1 MSDGSASPWA
11 AMRAEYSSEGLHE
24 HELEPDPMS
33 MFRRWLDDT
42 VTARLPE
49 PNAMVLSTVSE
60 EGQPSSRMVLLKDI
74 DEWGF
79 VFYSNLLSRKGV
91 ELAGNPACTLLFP
104 WHPIERQVRIDG
116 VASQLLREDV
126 SVYFSGRPRGAQL
139 GAWASHQSS
148 QVAGRTELEDAYAAA
163 ETRYP
168 ESIEVP
174 VPPEWGGYVVR
185 PSLVEFWQ
193 GRRDRLHDRLVYR
206 RSDDADLWTVERLAP

>member
-1 MSDGSASPWA
+1 
-11 AMRAEYSSEGLHE
+11 MRSEYSLGGLYE
-24 HELEPDPMS
+24 EDLAPEPFS
-33 MFRRWLDDT
+33 MFRQWLDD
-42 VTARLPE
+42 AAAASLPE

-60 EGQPSSRMVLLKDI
+60 GGQPSSRMVLLKGI

-79 VFYSNLLSRKGV
+79 AFYTNLLSRKGV
-91 ELAGNPACTLLFP
+91 ELAGNPACSLLFP
-104 WHPIERQVRIDG
+104 WHPIERQVRIEG

-126 SVYFSGRPRGAQL
+126 ARYFSARPRGAQL

-148 QVAGRTELEDAYAAA
+148 QVADRGELEDAYAAA

-185 PSLVEFWQ
+185 PTMVEFWQ

-206 RSDDADLWTVERLAP
+206 RTDDDVWTVERLAP

>member
-1 MSDGSASPWA
+1 
-11 AMRAEYSSEGLHE
+11 MRSEYSLGGLDEGD
-24 HELEPDPMS
+24 LEPEPFS
-33 MFRRWLDDT
+33 MFRRWLDD
-42 VTARLPE
+42 ASAASLPE

-60 EGQPSSRMVLLKDI
+60 EGQPSSRMVLLKGI

-79 VFYSNLLSRKGV
+79 AFYTNLLSRKGV
-91 ELAGNPACTLLFP
+91 ELAANPACSLLFP
-104 WHPIERQVRIDG
+104 WHPLERQVRIEG

-126 SVYFSGRPRGAQL
+126 ALYFSARPRGAQL

-148 QVAGRTELEDAYAAA
+148 QVAHRSELEDAYAAA

-185 PSLVEFWQ
+185 PTMVEFWQ

-206 RSDDADLWTVERLAP
+206 RTDDADVWTVERLAP

>member
-1 MSDGSASPWA
+1 
-11 AMRAEYSSEGLHE
+11 
-24 HELEPDPMS
+24 
-33 MFRRWLDDT
+33 
-42 VTARLPE
+42 
-49 PNAMVLSTVSE
+49 MVLSTVSE
-60 EGQPSSRMVLLKDI
+60 DGQPSSRMVLLKGI

-79 VFYSNLLSRKGV
+79 AFYTNLLSRKGV
-91 ELAGNPACTLLFP
+91 ELAGNPACSLLFP
-104 WHPIERQVRIDG
+104 WHPLERQVRIEG

-126 SVYFSGRPRGAQL
+126 ALYFSARPRGAQL

-148 QVAGRTELEDAYAAA
+148 QVADRGELEDAYAAA

-185 PSLVEFWQ
+185 PTMVEFWQ

-206 RSDDADLWTVERLAP
+206 RTDDADVWTVERLAP

>member
-1 MSDGSASPWA
+1 
-11 AMRAEYSSEGLHE
+11 MRSEYSLGGLDEGD
-24 HELEPDPMS
+24 LEPEPFS
-33 MFRRWLDDT
+33 MFRRWLDD
-42 VTARLPE
+42 ASAASLPE

-60 EGQPSSRMVLLKDI
+60 DGQPSSRMVLLKGI

-79 VFYSNLLSRKGV
+79 AFYTNLLSRKGV
-91 ELAGNPACTLLFP
+91 ELAANPACSLLFP
-104 WHPIERQVRIDG
+104 WHPLERQVRIEG

-126 SVYFSGRPRGAQL
+126 ALYFSARPRGAQL
-139 GAWASHQSS
+139 SAWASHQSS
-148 QVAGRTELEDAYAAA
+148 QVAHRSELEDAYAAA

-185 PSLVEFWQ
+185 PTMVEFWQ

-206 RSDDADLWTVERLAP
+206 RTDDADVWTIERLAP

>member
-1 MSDGSASPWA
+1 
-11 AMRAEYSSEGLHE
+11 MRSEYSLGGLDEGD
-24 HELEPDPMS
+24 LEPEPFS
-33 MFRRWLDDT
+33 MFRRWLDD
-42 VTARLPE
+42 ASAASLPE

-60 EGQPSSRMVLLKDI
+60 DGQPSSRMVLLKGI

-79 VFYSNLLSRKGV
+79 AFYTNLLSRKGV
-91 ELAGNPACTLLFP
+91 ELAANPACSLLFP
-104 WHPIERQVRIDG
+104 WHPLERQVRIEG

-126 SVYFSGRPRGAQL
+126 APYFSARPRGAQL
-139 GAWASHQSS
+139 SAWASHQSS
-148 QVAGRTELEDAYAAA
+148 QVAHRSELEDAYAAA

-185 PSLVEFWQ
+185 PTMVEFWQ

-206 RSDDADLWTVERLAP
+206 RTDDADVWTIERLAP